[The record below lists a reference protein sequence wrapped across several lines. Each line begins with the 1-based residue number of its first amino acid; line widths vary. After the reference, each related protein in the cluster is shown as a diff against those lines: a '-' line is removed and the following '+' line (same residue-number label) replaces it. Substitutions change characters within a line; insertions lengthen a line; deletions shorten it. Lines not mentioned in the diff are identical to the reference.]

1 MKKIILLVL
10 ILTTFLNCSKTDD
23 DTENLC
29 SSNCTTLKGRIVTE
43 NDTPLKNIKLRL
55 DYRISNAPFSAS
67 TRIIKET
74 ETDENG
80 FYSMEFYL
88 EDSEIGGNG
97 QGYFAL
103 LIDES
108 HLSPENYIRK
118 NDIYI
123 AEAIYSLPTRDTII
137 NKSFYIPTKDFI
149 TVTLNNFL
157 PLNSNDRFEVQTLYP
172 SGLKIGQNDLIESQ
186 YASQSSGF
194 GNYISINQVETF
206 NNVIVARNEKNLIT
220 ITKIKN
226 GIATTENLLIFVPEN
241 NNINLTYEY

>member
-1 MKKIILLVL
+1 MKKFILLVL

-23 DTENLC
+23 DIENLC
-29 SSNCTTLKGRIVTE
+29 NSNCTTLKGRIVSE
-43 NDTPLKNIKLRL
+43 NNTPIKNIKLSL
-55 DYRISNAPFSAS
+55 EYRISHAPFSAS

-88 EDSEIGGNG
+88 EDSEIGEIG

-103 LIDES
+103 LINAS
-108 HLSPENYIRK
+108 NLSTEEYIRK
-118 NDIYI
+118 DEIYI
-123 AEAIYSLPTRDTII
+123 AETIYSLPIRDTVIE
-137 NKSFYIPTKDFI
+137 KSFYIPTKEFI
-149 TVTLNNFL
+149 TVTLNNFI
-157 PLNSNDRFEVQTLYP
+157 PLNSNDKFEVQILYS
-172 SGLKIGQNDLIESQ
+172 SGLNIGQNDLIGSQ
-186 YASQSSGF
+186 YASQLSDF
-194 GNYISINQVETF
+194 GNYISINQFETF

-220 ITKIKN
+220 IIKVKN